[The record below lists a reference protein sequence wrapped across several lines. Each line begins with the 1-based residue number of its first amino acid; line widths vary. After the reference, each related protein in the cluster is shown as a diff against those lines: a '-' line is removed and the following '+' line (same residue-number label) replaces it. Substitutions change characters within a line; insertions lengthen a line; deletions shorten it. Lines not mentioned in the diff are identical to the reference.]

1 MSKRRIKEV
10 TQLTSKT
17 TSVTFSG
24 YVAIVTT
31 VALTDATG
39 GEFEFTINNDKIQT
53 KSTVML
59 TPIYA
64 GTTGYPVAI
73 VKSQAKGTCIV
84 KVKNVHA
91 SGALNAL
98 MKLQFSLVHN

>member
-17 TSVTFSG
+17 TSVEFSG
-24 YVAIVTT
+24 YSAIIST
-31 VALTDATG
+31 VALTDASG

-53 KSTVML
+53 VSTIML
-59 TPIYA
+59 TPLYE
-64 GTTGYPVAI
+64 GKTGYPVAI
-73 VKSQAKGTCIV
+73 VKTQAKGTCVV

-91 SGALNAL
+91 SGELNAIL
-98 MKLQFSLVHN
+98 KLQFGLVHN

>member
-10 TQLTSKT
+10 TQATSKT
-17 TSVTFSG
+17 TAVTFSG
-24 YVAIVTT
+24 YEAIVTT
-31 VALTDATG
+31 VALTDAAA

-53 KSTVML
+53 KSTIML

-64 GTTGYPVAI
+64 GTTGYPVVI
-73 VKSQAKGTCIV
+73 VKSQTKGSCVV

-91 SGALNAL
+91 TTALNAL
-98 MKLQFSLVHN
+98 MKIQFGLVHN